1 MEILFKSWKR
11 VTQEYMMYTA
21 KDQYNQE
28 NKLQAS
34 IKA

>member
-11 VTQEYMMYTA
+11 VTQVYMMHTA

-28 NKLQAS
+28 HKLQAS